1 MFDSMVL
8 CIIVEKGV
16 KGMWLV
22 LFIFGLICC
31 LYCLAIG
38 IFVGHGTNFYLIWG
52 VGGLILLALGIMWKK
67 GIIISIPT
75 WLKVTFS
82 ILASVGLVIFIIVEG
97 LIFSGFKNKQ
107 ETELDYLI
115 VLGAQLKPSGPSRVL
130 QMRLDKAY
138 DYLIEHE
145 DTLVIVS
152 GGKGHD
158 EPDTEAEGMYQYLI
172 KRGID
177 PGRIIKEDKSKD
189 TSENIAFSS
198 VFIDKEKDKV
208 GIVSN
213 NFHIFRAVN
222 LAKHAGYKNVVG
234 MPAPSELA
242 LLPNNMFREFFG
254 VLKDFVMGNLV

>member
-1 MFDSMVL
+1 
-8 CIIVEKGV
+8 
-16 KGMWLV
+16 MWLF
-22 LFIFGLICC
+22 LCIFGLICC
-31 LYCLAIG
+31 LYCLCIG
-38 IFVGHGTNFYLIWG
+38 LFVGHGTNFYLMWG
-52 VGGLILLALGIMWKK
+52 FVGIILISLGVMWKK
-67 GIIISIPT
+67 GIIMSLPVWIKTS
-75 WLKVTFS
+75 LS
-82 ILASVGLVIFIIVEG
+82 ILVSLGVLIFVIVEG
-97 LIFSGFKNKQ
+97 CIISGFNDK
-107 ETELDYLI
+107 EDTELDYLI
-115 VLGAQLKPSGPSRVL
+115 VLGAQLKETGPSRVL

-172 KRGID
+172 KKGID
-177 PGRIIKEDKSKD
+177 PGRIIKEDKSRD
-189 TSENIAFSS
+189 TSENIAFSGK
-198 VFIDKEKDKV
+198 FLDKEKDKV

-234 MPAPSELA
+234 IAAPSELT